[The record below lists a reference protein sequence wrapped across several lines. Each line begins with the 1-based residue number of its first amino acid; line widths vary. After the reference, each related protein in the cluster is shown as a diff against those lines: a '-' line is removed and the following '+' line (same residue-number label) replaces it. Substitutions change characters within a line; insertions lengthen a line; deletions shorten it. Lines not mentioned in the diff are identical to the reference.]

1 MFVDYR
7 IESNNANNAIV
18 LMITDLK
25 AAIRALKSVSTAS
38 SAVVKLAKPAGHPV
52 LRIEMRLVA
61 ATGSTSSVTQDILV
75 RVLSMRHFA
84 GHYVEPGMGDVSPS
98 ASVFLPKLKELRPV
112 LEHMKNVDDSI
123 DISVS
128 MDGRMTL
135 RADSDLSSIAVYRKN
150 LVAGGADVAAH
161 DGARAE
167 IRVDAKQLVR
177 VIRAQ
182 SLLTEVR
189 CALFEG
195 HMMICL
201 GKDEVTNTSMVFYLP
216 ALL

>member
-1 MFVDYR
+1 MQGREFFR
-7 IESNNANNAIV
+7 FSA
-18 LMITDLK
+18 
-25 AAIRALKSVSTAS
+25 RAYTVSVSAAS

-52 LRIEMRLVA
+52 LRIDMELIT

-75 RVLSMRHFA
+75 KVLPMRHFA
-84 GHYVEPGMGDVSPS
+84 SHYVEPGMGDESPG

-123 DISVS
+123 DISVG

-135 RADSDLSSIAVYRKN
+135 RVDSDLSSIAVYRKN
-150 LVAGGADVAAH
+150 LLTDGADFAH
-161 DGARAE
+161 GDARAE
-167 IRVDAKQLVR
+167 IRVDVKQLVK

-201 GKDEVTNTSMVFYLP
+201 GKDEVTNTNMVFYLP
-216 ALL
+216 ALS